1 MRDYARAAG
10 IVDQG
15 VEPALGGTDR
25 GGEAFD
31 GARILRRRAARA
43 VAGTGQA
50 GNQPV
55 GRLGIAP
62 KGDYDTGPGLCEEA
76 CGRSTQAFAAACH
89 QRYPSVEHAH
99 DLSFKAAAIQKLPNW
114 RRIPSLWSWT
124 AVRARGVWWVDGRC
138 KIAVRHGGEHEPSR
152 RAGATTYGRVWL
164 QIRCRLSGHQFSMK
178 SWIISCSS
186 LRQRQYPSRSMRLRN
201 SLR

>member
-1 MRDYARAAG
+1 MWDHARAAG
-10 IVDQG
+10 IVDQD

-31 GARILRRRAARA
+31 GARILHRRAARA

-62 KGDYDTGPGLCEEA
+62 KGDDDTGPGLRGEA
-76 CGRSTQAFAAACH
+76 CGGRTQAFAAACH
-89 QRYPSVEHAH
+89 QSYPSVEHAH

-114 RRIPSLWSWT
+114 RRILLLWSWT
-124 AVRARGVWWVDGRC
+124 AVRARGVWLVDGRC

-152 RAGATTYGRVWL
+152 RVGATTYGRVWL
-164 QIRCRLSGHQFSMK
+164 QIRCKFSGDRFSMK
-178 SWIISCSS
+178 SLIVSCAS
-186 LRQRQYPSRSMRLRN
+186 LRQPQYPSRSMRLRN

>member
-10 IVDQG
+10 IVDQD

-31 GARILRRRAARA
+31 GARILRRGAARA
-43 VAGTGQA
+43 GAGTGQA

-62 KGDYDTGPGLCEEA
+62 KGDYDTGPGLREEA

-89 QRYPSVEHAH
+89 QSYPSVEHAH
-99 DLSFKAAAIQKLPNW
+99 DLSFKATAIQKLPDW
-114 RRIPSLWSWT
+114 HRILSLWSWT
-124 AVRARGVWWVDGRC
+124 AVRARGVWLADV
-138 KIAVRHGGEHEPSR
+138 A
-152 RAGATTYGRVWL
+152 
-164 QIRCRLSGHQFSMK
+164 
-178 SWIISCSS
+178 SS
-186 LRQRQYPSRSMRLRN
+186 PCVTVARTSRSAAWALQLIGEFGCRFAVDSAATDFR
-201 SLR
+201 